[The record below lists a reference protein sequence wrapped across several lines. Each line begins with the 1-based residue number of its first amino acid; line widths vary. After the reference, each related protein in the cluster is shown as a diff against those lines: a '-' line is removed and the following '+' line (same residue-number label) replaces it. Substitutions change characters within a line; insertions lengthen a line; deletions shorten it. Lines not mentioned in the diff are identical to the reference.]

1 MVLDASY
8 SARGCGRHSLHGRKR
23 RDMATHKDRI
33 EVLEIEMR
41 FRRWLWHQR
50 LLEGLSVEQLEEY
63 ACLGRL
69 PEPLPAPLPKEKS
82 ALQGLD
88 RTRLM
93 QLWEENNRRYASRG
107 RQELAFFCFHGHWPE
122 QACTEQGCSN
132 ARSEEVVSQ
141 YGTRKASKTE

>member
-1 MVLDASY
+1 MRHIRPAVVEGIRFMVG
-8 SARGCGRHSLHGRKR
+8 RGAIWQPIRTGLRF
-23 RDMATHKDRI
+23 
-33 EVLEIEMR
+33 LEIEMR